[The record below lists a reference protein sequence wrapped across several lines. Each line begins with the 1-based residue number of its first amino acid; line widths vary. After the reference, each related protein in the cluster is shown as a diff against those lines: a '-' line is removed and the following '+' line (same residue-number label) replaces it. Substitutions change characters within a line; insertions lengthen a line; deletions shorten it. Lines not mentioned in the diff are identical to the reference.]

1 MDIISP
7 VFEQGQLIPSKFSYE
22 GQNVSP
28 PLNLNGIPKG
38 TKSLALIV
46 DDPDAPNG
54 VVDHW
59 VAWNL
64 VPTDHL
70 SEGSKTPNQGVNTYG
85 TLGYR
90 GPNPPPGKPH
100 RYFFKVYALDVQL
113 DLPNG
118 SNKAALEAAI
128 EGHVI
133 AQAELIGVYQR

>member
-7 VFEQGQLIPSKFSYE
+7 AFEPGQPIPSKYSYE

-28 PLNLNGIPKG
+28 PLNLKGIPKG

-54 VVDHW
+54 VFDHW
-59 VAWNL
+59 IAWNL
-64 VPTDHL
+64 APTDNL
-70 SEGSKTPNQGVNTYG
+70 SEAIETPNQGKNSYG
-85 TLGYR
+85 ELGYG
-90 GPNPPPGKPH
+90 GPCPPPGKPH
-100 RYFFKVYALDVQL
+100 RYFFKVYALDTQL

-118 SNKAALEAAI
+118 SKKAALEAVI

-133 AQAELIGVYQR
+133 AEAELMGTYKR